1 MPNPEEIRHERL
13 HDIRIVAAAFD
24 PAALS
29 ADLTAHDDVGAVVS
43 FVGYCRSEGGT
54 LAALELEHYP
64 GMAEAEIGRIA
75 EEAAARWPLTGL
87 VVVHRHGLV
96 RPGEAIVFVGTAAAH
111 RGAAFAAA
119 EFLMDFLKTR
129 APFWKKEHRVDG
141 TDGGW
146 VAAKD
151 TDDAAAARWRD

>member
-1 MPNPEEIRHERL
+1 MAAITE
-13 HDIRIVAAAFD
+13 IRIVGEPFD
-24 PAALS
+24 PAALG
-29 ADLTAHDDVGAVVS
+29 AALGGGEDVGAVVS
-43 FVGYCRSEGGT
+43 FAGYLPQRGRHARRARARTLSRHGGGRDRPHCGRGRGA
-54 LAALELEHYP
+54 LAL
-64 GMAEAEIGRIA
+64 
-75 EEAAARWPLTGL
+75 ARL

-141 TDGGW
+141 SDGGW

-151 TDDAAAARWRD
+151 SDDVAAARWRD

>member
-1 MPNPEEIRHERL
+1 MTETREIRRE
-13 HDIRIVAAAFD
+13 IRIVGEPFD
-24 PAALS
+24 PATLGAAL
-29 ADLTAHDDVGAVVS
+29 AGGEDVGAVVS
-43 FVGYCRSEGGT
+43 FAGFCRSEGGT

-64 GMAEAEIGRIA
+64 GMAEAEIGRLA
-75 EEAAARWPLTGL
+75 DEAVARWPLARL
-87 VVVHRHGLV
+87 LVVHRHGLV

-141 TDGGW
+141 SDGGW

-151 TDDAAAARWRD
+151 ADDVAAARWAE

>member
-1 MPNPEEIRHERL
+1 MAAITE
-13 HDIRIVAAAFD
+13 IRIVGEPFD
-24 PAALS
+24 PAALG
-29 ADLTAHDDVGAVVS
+29 AALGGGEDVGAVVS
-43 FVGYCRSEGGT
+43 FAGYCRSEGGT

-75 EEAAARWPLTGL
+75 DEAVARWPLARL

-141 TDGGW
+141 SDGGW

-151 TDDAAAARWRD
+151 SDDAAAARWRD